1 MPSLPFPLR
10 SNPAAPVFQIGARYA
25 QPAHDDACCAP
36 SPKAAVAEPARK
48 PARATLADLDLHL
61 HCSIV
66 GTCLTTTELRKL
78 VPRHAPLIDRKT
90 ASDLEI
96 HHAAVELCCDGG
108 AGRKEINKA
117 LDTRHALAIRQ
128 FKAAA
133 DTGALR
139 TLWTAAL
146 ASGEVPG
153 AYWALMTHPLVTS
166 DLRALA
172 FGDVHM
178 LSHLVGASNRADI
191 RRLVAL
197 ENTCAELKEQNERQ
211 QARLHEQ
218 HLRHA
223 QTQRAMTAQ
232 IADLQARAAGAP
244 ADAASDV
251 EHLRAAL
258 AERDARLALHIARCA
273 EAERKA
279 ETNAN
284 LVRALALRVEQA
296 EEAAELAR
304 DDAAAMEQALG
315 RALDPAADAAALP
328 SLHGR
333 RIAYVGGRPGATAV
347 LAELVRGA
355 GGELLIHDGGMEDR
369 KGTLAALLP
378 RADMVVFPVDCI
390 SHNAMDLVKRICGQA
405 GIDYHPLRS
414 SSVAS
419 CIVLLQRP
427 HAPAARVSEAP
438 RSRFCLRHG

>member
-1 MPSLPFPLR
+1 
-10 SNPAAPVFQIGARYA
+10 
-25 QPAHDDACCAP
+25 
-36 SPKAAVAEPARK
+36 
-48 PARATLADLDLHL
+48 
-61 HCSIV
+61 
-66 GTCLTTTELRKL
+66 
-78 VPRHAPLIDRKT
+78 
-90 ASDLEI
+90 
-96 HHAAVELCCDGG
+96 
-108 AGRKEINKA
+108 
-117 LDTRHALAIRQ
+117 
-128 FKAAA
+128 
-133 DTGALR
+133 
-139 TLWTAAL
+139 
-146 ASGEVPG
+146 
-153 AYWALMTHPLVTS
+153 MTHPLVTS

-197 ENTCAELKEQNERQ
+197 ESTCADLKEQNERQ

-244 ADAASDV
+244 DAATDAADSAGDV
-251 EHLRAAL
+251 EQLRAAL
-258 AERDARLALHIARCA
+258 ADRDARLALHIARCA
-273 EAERKA
+273 QAERKA

-296 EEAAELAR
+296 EDAAELAR

-315 RALDPAADAAALP
+315 RALDPGGDEAALP

-333 RIAYVGGRPGATAV
+333 RIAYVGGRPGATAL

-355 GGELLIHDGGMEDR
+355 GGQLLLHDGGIEDR

-419 CIVLLQRP
+419 CIVLLQRL
-427 HAPAARVSEAP
+427 HAPPARVSEAP